1 MIVAQITDF
10 REAARR
16 RLPRF
21 LFEYIDGGSY
31 AEVTLRKNVQELAEI
46 ALRQRV
52 LRDVSDL
59 DLSTRLF
66 GQDLSLPVVLA
77 PIGLAGMN
85 ARRGECQAVRA
96 AEAAGIPFTL
106 STVSACSL
114 GEVAAA
120 ASKPFWFQLYMIR
133 DRAFMRDL
141 LAKASAAGCSALVFT
156 VDMPVPG
163 SRYRDYRTGLAG
175 APGLKGAAWRAA
187 QAMGRPGWAWDVGVM
202 GRPHSLGNVAPVL
215 QGRTGI
221 EDFFAWMRG
230 NFDPSISWKDLEF
243 IRSEWKGPLI
253 IKGILDPED
262 AREAA
267 EVGADG
273 IVVSNHGGRQLDGV
287 PSTARALPPI
297 ARAVGDRLTVLA
309 DGGVRSGLDVVRML
323 ALGAK
328 GVLLGR
334 AWAYALAAQG
344 QAGIAR
350 MLMMIEA
357 EMRVAM
363 SLTGVRTIGEIDENI
378 LVGGQGNEHGNR

>member
-1 MIVAQITDF
+1 MIIANIGDF

-21 LFEYIDGGSY
+21 LFDYMDGGSY
-31 AEVTLRKNVQELAEI
+31 AEVTLGRNVAELSAI

-52 LRDVSDL
+52 LCDVSSI
-59 DLSTRLF
+59 DLSAELF
-66 GQDLSLPVVLA
+66 GHRQSLPVALA
-77 PIGLAGMN
+77 PIGLAGLN

-96 AEAAGIPFTL
+96 AEKAGVPFTL
-106 STVSACSL
+106 STVSACPL
-114 GEVAAA
+114 AEVAAA

-133 DRAFMRDL
+133 DRGFMRDL
-141 LAKASAAGCSALVFT
+141 LAQAVAAQCSALVFT

-175 APGLKGAAWRAA
+175 ASGAKGAAWRAL
-187 QAMGRPGWAWDVGVM
+187 QAALRPGWAWDVGVR
-202 GRPHSLGNVAPVL
+202 GRPHHLGNVAPVL
-215 QGRTGI
+215 HGKSGI
-221 EDFFAWMRG
+221 EDFFAWMRN
-230 NFDPSISWKDLEF
+230 NFDPSVNWRDLDF
-243 IRSEWKGPLI
+243 IRSEWRGPLI

-262 AREAA
+262 AIEAA
-267 EVGADG
+267 KAGADG

-287 PSTARALPPI
+287 PATALALPPI

-334 AWAYALAAQG
+334 AWAYALGARG
-344 QAGIAR
+344 EAGVTK
-350 MLMMIEA
+350 MLALIEA

-363 SLTGVRTIGEIDENI
+363 ALTGVTAIDQIDESI
-378 LVGGQGNEHGNR
+378 LVRS

>member
-1 MIVAQITDF
+1 MIIASIADF

-31 AEVTLRKNVQELAEI
+31 AETTLRRNVSDLAEI

-52 LRDVSDL
+52 LRNVSQI
-59 DLSTRLF
+59 DLSTELF
-66 GQDLSLPVVLA
+66 GQKLALPVALA
-77 PIGLAGMN
+77 PIGLAGLN
-85 ARRGECQAVRA
+85 ARRGERQAVRA
-96 AEAAGIPFTL
+96 AERAGIPFTL
-106 STVSACSL
+106 STVGACPL

-133 DRAFMRDL
+133 DRGFMRDL
-141 LAKASAAGCSALVFT
+141 MAQAVAAGCSALVFT

-163 SRYRDYRTGLAG
+163 SRYRDYHTGLAG
-175 APGLKGAAWRAA
+175 SPGLKGAFWRMG
-187 QAMGRPGWAWDVGVM
+187 QAMARPAWTWDVGVH
-202 GRPHSLGNVAPVL
+202 GRPHTLGNVAPVL
-215 QGRTGI
+215 KGKTGI

-230 NFDPSISWKDLEF
+230 NFDPSINWRDLAA
-243 IRSEWKGPLI
+243 IRAEWNGPLI

-267 EVGADG
+267 DLGADG

-287 PSTARALPPI
+287 LSTARALPPI
-297 ARAVGDRLTVLA
+297 ADAVGDRLTVLA
-309 DGGVRSGLDVVRML
+309 DGGVRSGLDVVRLL

-334 AWAYALAAQG
+334 AWAYALAAG
-344 QAGIAR
+344 GEVGITK
-350 MLMMIEA
+350 MLGIIEA
-357 EMRVAM
+357 EMRIAM
-363 SLTGVRTIGEIDENI
+363 ALTGVTRVDEIDRTI
-378 LVGGQGNEHGNR
+378 LVGH

>member
-31 AEVTLRKNVQELAEI
+31 AEVTLRKNVEELSEI

-52 LRDVSDL
+52 LRDVADL

-66 GQDLSLPVVLA
+66 GQKLSLPVVLA

-106 STVSACSL
+106 STVSACPL

-141 LAKASAAGCSALVFT
+141 LAEASAAGCSALVFT

-175 APGLKGAAWRAA
+175 APGLKGAAWCAA
-187 QAMGRPGWAWDVGVM
+187 QAMVRPGWAWDVGMM
-202 GRPHSLGNVAPVL
+202 GRPHTLGNVAPVL

-221 EDFFAWMRG
+221 EDFFA
-230 NFDPSISWKDLEF
+230 
-243 IRSEWKGPLI
+243 
-253 IKGILDPED
+253 
-262 AREAA
+262 
-267 EVGADG
+267 
-273 IVVSNHGGRQLDGV
+273 
-287 PSTARALPPI
+287 
-297 ARAVGDRLTVLA
+297 
-309 DGGVRSGLDVVRML
+309 
-323 ALGAK
+323 
-328 GVLLGR
+328 
-334 AWAYALAAQG
+334 
-344 QAGIAR
+344 
-350 MLMMIEA
+350 
-357 EMRVAM
+357 
-363 SLTGVRTIGEIDENI
+363 
-378 LVGGQGNEHGNR
+378 

>member
-1 MIVAQITDF
+1 MIIASIPDF

-21 LFEYIDGGSY
+21 LFEYMDGGSY
-31 AEVTLRKNVQELAEI
+31 AEVTLRRNVEDLAGL

-52 LRDVSDL
+52 LRGVADI

-66 GQDLSLPVVLA
+66 GQELALPVALA
-77 PIGLAGMN
+77 PIGLAGLN

-96 AEAAGIPFTL
+96 ADRAGVPFTL
-106 STVSACSL
+106 STVSACPI
-114 GEVAAA
+114 GEVAQAA
-120 ASKPFWFQLYMIR
+120 TKPFWFQLYMIR
-133 DRAFMRDL
+133 DREFMKDL
-141 LAKASAAGCSALVFT
+141 LAQARAAGCSALVFT

-175 APGLKGAAWRAA
+175 APGIKGSAWRAM
-187 QAMGRPGWAWDVGVM
+187 QAAGKPAWAWDVGLR
-202 GRPHSLGNVAPVL
+202 GAPHHLGNVAPML
-215 QGRTGI
+215 KGRTGI
-221 EDFFAWMRG
+221 EDFFAWMRA
-230 NFDPSISWKDLEF
+230 NFDPAIDWHDLQF
-243 IRSEWKGPLI
+243 IRDEWAGPLI

-267 EVGADG
+267 ALGADG

-287 PSTARALPPI
+287 PSSARALPAI
-297 ARAVGDRLTVLA
+297 ADAVGDRLTVLA

-334 AWAYALAAQG
+334 AWAYALAARG
-344 QAGIAR
+344 EAGVTK
-350 MLMMIEA
+350 MLQLIEA

-363 SLTGVRTIGEIDENI
+363 ALTGVTRIEQISRNN
-378 LVGGQGNEHGNR
+378 LVGEKQ

>member
-1 MIVAQITDF
+1 MTPASVGDF

-31 AEVTLRKNVQELAEI
+31 AEVTLRNNVEELVAI

-52 LRDVSDL
+52 LRDVSTL
-59 DLSTRLF
+59 DLSTELF
-66 GQDLSLPVVLA
+66 GQQLALPVALA
-77 PIGLAGMN
+77 PIGLAGLN

-96 AEAAGIPFTL
+96 ANAAGIPFTL
-106 STVSACSL
+106 STVSACDI
-114 GEVAAA
+114 GEVARAA
-120 ASKPFWFQLYMIR
+120 RAPFWFQLYMIR
-133 DRAFMRDL
+133 DRSFMRDL
-141 LAKASAAGCSALVFT
+141 LAQAASAGYSALVFT

-175 APGLKGAAWRAA
+175 APGLAGAARRAL
-187 QAMGRPGWAWDVGVM
+187 QAMVRPRWAWDVGVR
-202 GRPHSLGNVAPVL
+202 GRPHALGNVAPVL
-215 QGRTGI
+215 GGKTGI
-221 EDFFAWMRG
+221 EDFFAWMRA
-230 NFDPSISWKDLEF
+230 NFDPSISWRDLDF
-243 IRSEWKGPLI
+243 LRAEWKGPLI
-253 IKGILDPED
+253 IKGLLDPED

-267 EVGADG
+267 ELGADG

-287 PSTARALPPI
+287 LSSARALPPI
-297 ARAVGDRLTVLA
+297 ADAVGDRLTILA

-334 AWAYALAAQG
+334 AWAYALAAG
-344 QAGIAR
+344 GEAGVTR
-350 MLMMIEA
+350 MLQLIEA

-363 SLTGVRTIGEIDENI
+363 ALTGTRRIKDINQDI
-378 LVGGQGNEHGNR
+378 LVGRDSR